1 VREVLWVCLG
11 IKHRIEV
18 RGIPVHYKR
27 LNVEVVVLADEG
39 DAVVAELNAALDRLE
54 EKHTIF
60 GGGIETV
67 AFEHSGTR
75 KRSALGHTL
84 AAGATAAA
92 AVGAA
97 RKSVKNA
104 LRAVI

>member
-1 VREVLWVCLG
+1 
-11 IKHRIEV
+11 
-18 RGIPVHYKR
+18 VHYKKV
-27 LNVEVVVLADEG
+27 NVEVVVLADEG

-54 EKHTIF
+54 ESHTIF
-60 GGGIETV
+60 GGEIETV
-67 AFEHSGTR
+67 AFEHSGTA
-75 KRSALGHTL
+75 KKSALAHTL
-84 AAGATAAA
+84 AARATAAA